1 MLRPLSHP
9 TSDTCSLPSSLPHPI
24 KAPSSPWP
32 SPPSSSLCHLPPPP
46 APCLLYTNTGA
57 VPTPV
62 RATSPQT
69 GNHTAGDRAHVL
81 LIGLSWGP
89 VPVSSLTCLAN
100 DVILSLPP
108 PFTADDLASLSAG
121 GGGGEKKP
129 PKGNFHRCH
138 HQVSPPTSICPPVT
152 TDNPPGS
159 PSAHSRRGS
168 SESPLLPNHPSLP
181 PSPSCSL
188 QHAGAPPVLR
198 KPSADP
204 AGATPVLCSRPAGTS
219 THLALVPPC

>member
-1 MLRPLSHP
+1 MLCPLSHP

-32 SPPSSSLCHLPPPP
+32 SPPSSSLCHPPPP

-121 GGGGEKKP
+121 GGGGGRRSH
-129 PKGNFHRCH
+129 PKGTSTDATTRSPHLPASARLLL
-138 HQVSPPTSICPPVT
+138 QTTRQAAPPPTPGAAPASLPFSQT
-152 TDNPPGS
+152 T
-159 PSAHSRRGS
+159 H
-168 SESPLLPNHPSLP
+168 LSLP
-181 PSPSCSL
+181 P
-188 QHAGAPPVLR
+188 HPVHSNMQVRL
-198 KPSADP
+198 PY
-204 AGATPVLCSRPAGTS
+204 
-219 THLALVPPC
+219 